1 MATNTTTKTRTR
13 TRTKVVDPDVQTQPR
28 LNVNINTLTADA
40 LQEYKTA
47 KGISLTETVRRL
59 IGIGH
64 FIWKAQQEGKEILLK
79 KGDDTERV
87 IFDF

>member
-1 MATNTTTKTRTR
+1 MTIPTKPHSTNPTSAGA
-13 TRTKVVDPDVQTQPR
+13 PAPQPR

-40 LQEYKTA
+40 LQDYRTA
-47 KGISLTETVRRL
+47 KGISLTEAVRRL

-64 FIWKAQQEGKEILLK
+64 FIWKAQLEDKEILLR
-79 KGDDTERV
+79 KGDSTERV